1 MSDDVIP
8 QQVIFLVSVIVGLL
22 SIYLTCFPFGKIF
35 SVIAVLVA
43 VVMGT
48 NTLRYIGNYSLGTGI
63 PSIVYLLS
71 TCGLVA
77 MISSMSIANYLSA
90 DYIFPVLSLI
100 LAILIAGIISLICR
114 FVFNI
119 EIEILTKS
127 FVGLSLASCL
137 TMMALSTFIV
147 STYNPGVIFS
157 DVIFNGIILLLLL
170 MCVMTIQNPYNS
182 CMGSNED
189 QLRTLTLSLSN
200 AFLMLIVLS
209 IIGALTDISYII
221 YLVISIIGWFLTFK
235 RYYEYSIRQAA
246 EVKYYG
252 FWSKGD
258 EGGYYDK

>member
-90 DYIFPVLSLI
+90 DYIFPVLSMV

-119 EIEILTKS
+119 EIE
-127 FVGLSLASCL
+127 
-137 TMMALSTFIV
+137 
-147 STYNPGVIFS
+147 Y
-157 DVIFNGIILLLLL
+157 
-170 MCVMTIQNPYNS
+170 
-182 CMGSNED
+182 
-189 QLRTLTLSLSN
+189 
-200 AFLMLIVLS
+200 
-209 IIGALTDISYII
+209 
-221 YLVISIIGWFLTFK
+221 
-235 RYYEYSIRQAA
+235 
-246 EVKYYG
+246 
-252 FWSKGD
+252 
-258 EGGYYDK
+258 